1 MSAQGSVQA
10 SLIAGTQRLTEAGID
25 GAPRDARLLMA
36 HVLGLE
42 PGRLTLVMPD
52 QISADHRAAFETAIE
67 RRLAREPVS
76 HILGYREFYGRRF
89 QVSSDVLDP
98 RPETEILIGEALS
111 KPFTS
116 VLDLGT
122 GSGAILLTLLAEQVL
137 AKGLA
142 TDLSEAAL
150 TVAKRNAEAL
160 GLVTRARFQQADWW
174 DGIAGQFDL
183 IVSNPPYIAA
193 DEMAGLSPELA
204 HEPRM
209 ALTDEADGLMC
220 YRAIAAGAR
229 AHLAPRGRIM
239 VEIGPSQGAAVS
251 DLFLAQGLKAVRVI
265 ADLDGRDRVVTAQA
279 PNSHP
284 RNAGK

>member
-1 MSAQGSVQA
+1 MTVQA
-10 SLIAGTQRLTEAGID
+10 ALIAGTKRLSEAGID

-36 HVLGLE
+36 HVLGME

-52 QISADHRAAFETAIE
+52 EISVDHKVAFEAAIA
-67 RRLAREPVS
+67 RRLSREPVS
-76 HILGYREFYGRRF
+76 HILGYRDFYGRRF
-89 QVSSDVLDP
+89 LVSSDVLDP
-98 RPETEILIGEALS
+98 RPETEILISEALS
-111 KPFTS
+111 KPFAS
-116 VLDLGT
+116 VLDLGA

-160 GLVTRARFQQADWW
+160 GLATRARFHQADWW
-174 DGIAGQFDL
+174 DGIEGQFDL

-239 VEIGPSQGAAVS
+239 VEIGPTQGAAVS

-265 ADLDGRDRVVTAQA
+265 ADLDGRDRVVVAQT
-279 PNSHP
+279 PNPHP
-284 RNAGK
+284 RNLGK